1 MESGGGRKLEGKL
14 GEIREALEAYYGA
27 LNELKMGHSA
37 LKVEIPEK
45 PAVLKKWQTCQT
57 LNLPF
62 MPGGLVDQPYLW
74 LLEVQLIK
82 EVQAEFDAL
91 EAINAQQQ

>member
-1 MESGGGRKLEGKL
+1 MESGGGRILEGKL
-14 GEIREALEAYYGA
+14 AELRKALEDYFGA
-27 LNELKMGHSA
+27 LNEIKFGHPA
-37 LKVEIPEK
+37 LKVKIPEK
-45 PAVLKKWQTCQT
+45 PAALKKWQTCQV

-82 EVQAEFDAL
+82 EVEAEYKALDAL
-91 EAINAQQQ
+91 NTQQ